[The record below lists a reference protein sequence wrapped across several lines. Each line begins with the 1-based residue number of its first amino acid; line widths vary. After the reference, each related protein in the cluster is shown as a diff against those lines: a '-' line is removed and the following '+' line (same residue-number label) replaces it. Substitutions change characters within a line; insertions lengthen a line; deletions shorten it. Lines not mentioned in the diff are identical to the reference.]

1 MPRQCQVSGKK
12 TSFGNHMTTRG
23 KAKYLGG
30 VGTKITG
37 LSRRTFKPNLQWI
50 HVWLPNGTTRYV
62 RVATSVIRS
71 GKLTLEV
78 DGKSPLTRSVLPS
91 IQSMLNWLLM
101 SPTGVRQY
109 SPSFRFS
116 S

>member
-1 MPRQCQVSGKK
+1 VSGKK

-37 LSRRTFKPNLQWI
+37 ISRRKFQPNLQWI

-71 GKLTLEV
+71 GRLTLEV
-78 DGKSPLTRSVLPS
+78 DGKVQTFPLIKASRGSREKRAKMKNLYP
-91 IQSMLNWLLM
+91 I
-101 SPTGVRQY
+101 
-109 SPSFRFS
+109 
-116 S
+116 